1 MERAWRPYRVMSFVC
16 GTTLIL
22 LYVILIVQLTTS
34 KHFQHEPVFSA
45 LARVV
50 GVGHGVILYPVYLIT
65 AGLFAIRARVGLGT
79 LALMLLAGWV
89 PGLAF
94 YMEHT
99 IGVRFGMIKETT
111 S

>member
-1 MERAWRPYRVMSFVC
+1 MESLWRAYRVMSYIC

-22 LYVILIVQLTTS
+22 LYTILILQLTTT
-34 KHFQHEPVFSA
+34 KRFQHQAWFSD

-50 GVGHGVILYPVYLIT
+50 GVGHGVILYPIYLIA
-65 AGLFAIRARVGLGT
+65 AGMFALRARVGLGT
-79 LALMLLAGWV
+79 MALMLLAGWV

-94 YMEHT
+94 YMEHHV
-99 IGVRFGMIKETT
+99 GVRYGMIKEKV